1 MKDIQ
6 EARGHNYFPSYVG
19 QSLEHKEL
27 RKYLLLE
34 LFIMSANTLYFNI
47 SYILNSVSIIPHSL
61 LTSVSIKPQ
70 NIQQLARPNMIIFLI
85 NHLFHILIKLGTPS
99 SFICY
104 NCVEVSSCFHL
115 FSYSYTVGKVDFSPC
130 FLLFLSEYV
139 LFLLA
144 EVEEGRRV

>member
-61 LTSVSIKPQ
+61 LTFVSIKP
-70 NIQQLARPNMIIFLI
+70 
-85 NHLFHILIKLGTPS
+85 
-99 SFICY
+99 
-104 NCVEVSSCFHL
+104 
-115 FSYSYTVGKVDFSPC
+115 
-130 FLLFLSEYV
+130 
-139 LFLLA
+139 
-144 EVEEGRRV
+144 